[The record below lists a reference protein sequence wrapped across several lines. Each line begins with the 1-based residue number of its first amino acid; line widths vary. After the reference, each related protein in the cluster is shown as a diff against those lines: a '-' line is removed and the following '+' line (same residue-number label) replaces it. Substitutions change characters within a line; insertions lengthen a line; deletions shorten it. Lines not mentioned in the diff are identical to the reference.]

1 MRAPFYLLAFIF
13 TNLAWSQ
20 TAPARPEFEVASIRL
35 SGPMVPGQLGI
46 GVHIDGAQVTARL
59 FTLKAYLGYAY
70 GLKPYQITG
79 PDWITSDRYDITA
92 KIPHGVSMQRVP
104 DMMQTLLEQRFQMKM
119 HRDKRSFPVYALV
132 VAKSGLKMRPLP
144 PDPDDAA
151 DASKNTPDV
160 AVGGGR
166 GGLSVNFGHGSS
178 ISLGG
183 NQIVGKKVS
192 MPSLADWL
200 SRFEDRPV
208 VDMSEVKGK
217 YDLALQFTPDDY
229 RAMLIRAASAGGV
242 NIMALEASRPQD
254 DSSTAGLQAALQT
267 LGLRVEPR
275 KSLIDILIVD
285 HAEKTPTAN

>member
-1 MRAPFYLLAFIF
+1 
-13 TNLAWSQ
+13 
-20 TAPARPEFEVASIRL
+20 
-35 SGPMVPGQLGI
+35 
-46 GVHIDGAQVTARL
+46 VHIDGAQVTARL

-70 GLKPYQITG
+70 NLKPYQITG

-92 KIPHGVSMQRVP
+92 KIPHGVSVQRVP
-104 DMMQTLLEQRFQMKM
+104 DMMQALLEQRFQLKM
-119 HRDKRSFPVYALV
+119 HRDRKSFPVYALV
-132 VAKSGLKMRPLP
+132 VAKSGLKMRPVP
-144 PDPDDAA
+144 PDPDEAA
-151 DASKNTPDV
+151 DASTNTPDI

-166 GGLSVNFGHGSS
+166 GGLSVNLGHGSS

-183 NQIVGKKVS
+183 NQIVGKKVP

-208 VDMSEVKGK
+208 VDMTEVKGR

-229 RAMLIRAASAGGV
+229 RAMLIRAASAGGI
-242 NIMALEASRPQD
+242 NIMSLEAARPQD
-254 DSSTAGLQAALQT
+254 DSSTAGLQTALQT

-275 KSLIDILIVD
+275 KSLVDVLIVD